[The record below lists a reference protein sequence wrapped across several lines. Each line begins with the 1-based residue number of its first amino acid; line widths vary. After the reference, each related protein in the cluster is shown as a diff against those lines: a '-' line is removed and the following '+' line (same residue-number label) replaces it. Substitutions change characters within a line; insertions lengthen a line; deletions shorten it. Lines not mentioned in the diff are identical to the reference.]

1 MNASIASIGGARE
14 IRCTADTC
22 MDLVTE
28 LMRYRA
34 SIGDGLNEV
43 ELTEFLKFRLPA
55 PDENG
60 FCFLCCSNGN
70 VTFSVPPQDPAA
82 WYGEHC
88 TISAGKEKLA
98 KEIAE
103 KHQLTLCEPPDK
115 LQYGSPGPGDH
126 RHLEFANRW
135 RSVAVAHPHY
145 VKLRVSGGGEHEDV
159 VPGSEAA
166 IAQCARLLR
175 DLAPLYR

>member
-1 MNASIASIGGARE
+1 MTASIEKSGTLE
-14 IRCTADTC
+14 KTKCLPDTRV
-22 MDLVTE
+22 DLVTE
-28 LMRYRA
+28 LMRFRA

-43 ELTEFLKFRLPA
+43 ELTEFLKSRLPA

-60 FCFLCCSNGN
+60 FSILCISNGH
-70 VTFSVPPQDPAA
+70 VTFGVPPQDPAT
-82 WYGEHC
+82 WYGEPC
-88 TISAGKEKLA
+88 SISAAKEKLA
-98 KEIAE
+98 EEIAE
-103 KHQLTLCEPPDK
+103 KHHLTLCEPPDK
-115 LQYGSPGPGDH
+115 LLYGSPGPGDH

-135 RSVAVAHPHY
+135 RTVAVAHPHY
-145 VKLRVSGGGEHEDV
+145 VKLRVCGGGEHEDV

>member
-1 MNASIASIGGARE
+1 MSASIATTGSAPEKGCAP
-14 IRCTADTC
+14 DTRV
-22 MDLVTE
+22 DLVTE

-34 SIGDGLNEV
+34 SIGDGLNDD
-43 ELTEFLKFRLPA
+43 ELTEFLKSRLPA

-60 FCFLCCSNGN
+60 FCVQCYSNGN
-70 VTFSVPPQDPAA
+70 VTFSVPPQDAA
-82 WYGEHC
+82 LWYGEHC
-88 TISAGKEKLA
+88 TISTGKEKLA

-115 LQYGSPGPGDH
+115 LHYGSPGPGDH

-135 RSVAVAHPHY
+135 RTVAVAHPHY
-145 VKLRVSGGGEHEDV
+145 VKLRVCGGGEHEDV
-159 VPGSEAA
+159 VPGSAAA